1 MDLATFFQLHPFIA
15 AFFFGVVAAMRLDY
29 LAFKKSTQ
37 GLTEEQVLA
46 GLGQYKW
53 KIAAIR
59 WGWGG
64 LTAWWTALSG
74 DAALRNLPVL
84 FQ

>member
-1 MDLATFFQLHPFIA
+1 MDLATFFAQHPFLS

-29 LAFKKSTQ
+29 QAFRKSQQ

-46 GLGQYKW
+46 GLATYKW
-53 KIAAIR
+53 KVAAIR

-64 LTAWWTALSG
+64 LTTWWTALSG
-74 DAALRNLPVL
+74 DAALRNLPGL
-84 FQ
+84 F